1 MTRLLVQL
9 LLSLALFFAGPAGAA
24 VKLYDASESNG
35 MPGDNKQTSINVC
48 PPVRLQ
54 LGVITGSTAL
64 LDDGTG
70 TVTLTSLVMAEDR
83 RTDFGPDALAPTFGP
98 GAFVFIASNVTRE
111 TTAPN
116 QSTTSGVGGH
126 GPSGTGPGQSAE
138 WGLLTGFV
146 GTGSQFCVSSP
157 VSICNQNGFAH
168 GQTNL
173 FLISSTTYDL
183 GTWRFDGRGDMAAA
197 SWFIKR
203 TSNGGLANT
212 QAYLRGAF
220 HGAAL
225 PALPLLGFG
234 VLGVCLAVVGGRAAR
249 RSNEGAGSD

>member
-1 MTRLLVQL
+1 MTRLLGPL
-9 LLSLALFFAGPAGAA
+9 LPILALCIAVPAGAA
-24 VKLYDASESNG
+24 VKSYDSSTANG
-35 MPGDNKQTSINVC
+35 EPGDNKQTSINVC

-54 LGVITGSTAL
+54 RGVITGSTTL
-64 LDDGTG
+64 LDNGTG
-70 TVTLTSLVMAEDR
+70 TVTLSSLVMAEDR

-111 TTAPN
+111 TTSPN
-116 QSTTSGVGGH
+116 ESTTQGVGGH
-126 GPSGTGPGQSAE
+126 GPSGTAPGQSAE
-138 WGLLTGFV
+138 WGILAGFV

-168 GQTNL
+168 GQTNT

-183 GTWRFDGRGDMAAA
+183 GTWRFDARGDMAAET
-197 SWFIKR
+197 WFIKR

-225 PALPLLGFG
+225 PALPVLGFG
-234 VLGVCLAVVGGRAAR
+234 VLAVCLAVLGGRASR
-249 RSNEGAGSD
+249 RSR